1 MGTPLDNPVWHA
13 LTGRHAR
20 FAVGRGQAR
29 HYYLR
34 EMAPFSGIADAS
46 PAAYA
51 DLAVDLPPQTEARL
65 FRPADEPAPPGWETV
80 SARPIVQMIYDGRRL
95 PPPNISDAKIVMLG
109 PTDVSEMLALA
120 DAAKPGPFGSG
131 TIDLGTYVGVRQART
146 GQLIAMGGER
156 FRIDGYVE
164 LSAIAVHPDARG
176 RGLGKAITNHLA
188 HAAITRSETPF
199 LHVFPDNPALAL
211 YDRLGFCERARLWV
225 LWRRPVSRWC

>member
-13 LTGRHAR
+13 LTGPHAR

-29 HYYLR
+29 RYPR
-34 EMAPFSGIADAS
+34 EVTPFSGIADAS
-46 PAAYA
+46 SPAYA
-51 DLAVDLPPQTEARL
+51 DLAVDLPPKTEARL

-80 SARPIVQMIYDGRRL
+80 SARPIVQMIYDRRRL
-95 PPPNISDAKIVMLG
+95 PPPNSPDANIVMLG
-109 PTDVSEMLALA
+109 RPDVPEMLALV

-131 TIDLGTYVGVRQART
+131 TIELGTYVGVRHART

-188 HAAITRSETPF
+188 HAAITRSEIPF
-199 LHVFPDNPALAL
+199 LHVFPENPAIAL
-211 YDRLGFCERARLWV
+211 YNRLGFCERARLWV
-225 LWRRPVSRWC
+225 LWRRPVCRGC

>member
-13 LTGRHAR
+13 LMGLHAR
-20 FAVGRGQAR
+20 FAVGRGRAR
-29 HYYLR
+29 HYLR
-34 EMAPFSGIADAS
+34 EVAPFSGIADAS

-65 FRPADEPAPPGWETV
+65 FRPADERAPPGWETV
-80 SARPIVQMIYDGRRL
+80 SGRPIVQMIYDGRRL
-95 PPPNISDAKIVMLG
+95 PPPDDLDAEIIVLG
-109 PTDVSEMLALA
+109 PTDVPEILTLV

-131 TIDLGTYVGVRQART
+131 TIALGNYVGVRHART

-199 LHVFPDNPALAL
+199 LHVFPDNPALDL
-211 YDRLGFCERARLWV
+211 YTRLGFRDRAHLWV
-225 LWRRPVSRWC
+225 LWRRPASRSC